1 MNEYESDTQPKAAP
15 EGDNAPVNQPSA
27 EPAPT
32 QAAQAPTQ
40 EAAAEKSKTG
50 MYVAAAVTV
59 AAILLG
65 VMFLL
70 EKEGRMS
77 TGIFDSFLTNQDA
90 TTQQDATV
98 VAVVNG
104 TEITGADLQTSI
116 QQFNQ
121 AAAAQGVDTSSP
133 EVIADIRSQALDV
146 LVNTAL
152 LKQAAQEQG
161 VEVPAEATAERL
173 ATIEAEIGG
182 AEALE
187 ARIVELGLTQADL
200 EADIQEELVIQT
212 LLNSLFAEAAI
223 DVTDAEIQEIYDE
236 ASASGAEEL
245 PPLETVSEQI
255 EAQVRGTKEQEVIE
269 AYLETLKTEAEIE
282 IN

>member
-1 MNEYESDTQPKAAP
+1 
-15 EGDNAPVNQPSA
+15 
-27 EPAPT
+27 
-32 QAAQAPTQ
+32 
-40 EAAAEKSKTG
+40 
-50 MYVAAAVTV
+50 
-59 AAILLG
+59 
-65 VMFLL
+65 
-70 EKEGRMS
+70 MS
-77 TGIFDSFLTNQDA
+77 TGIFDSFLANQDA